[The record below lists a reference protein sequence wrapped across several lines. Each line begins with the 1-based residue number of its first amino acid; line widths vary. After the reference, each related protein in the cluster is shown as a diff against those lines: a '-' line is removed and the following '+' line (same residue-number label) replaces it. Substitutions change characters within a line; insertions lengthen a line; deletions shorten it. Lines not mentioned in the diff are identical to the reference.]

1 MNLHLDK
8 DAFRV
13 LIESIHEQTGYRS
26 DVLEK
31 DYYVVL
37 MLKELSEKQANGLLA
52 YFKGGTAL
60 YKALKTTNRF
70 SEDIDLSVDTR
81 GLSRSQNDK
90 RLEQATKK
98 YASLMR
104 DPSAG
109 KTNRSEVIAVYTY
122 DPVTAYD
129 ASDAL
134 QRFGKLKIEATSFT
148 ISEPVE
154 SLEISSMLYSLATDE
169 QKQILET
176 HYDVRPF
183 FVQTISMERVF
194 IDKLFAAEAYVRK
207 AAEPHRAFEAAKHI
221 YDLAVIREHEK
232 TVHLLS
238 DKDQMKRLLDIRITE
253 EKDRLDGI
261 PGVLPS
267 EFSFFVDA
275 ATNADVRKAYDVMQN
290 QYVLR
295 DSDRID
301 YDAAM
306 DALASIKASLLNN
319 PSWTDY
325 HM

>member
-1 MNLHLDK
+1 MEERKL
-8 DAFRV
+8 V
-13 LIESIHEQTGYRS
+13 SIECHE
-26 DVLEK
+26 
-31 DYYVVL
+31 
-37 MLKELSEKQANGLLA
+37 
-52 YFKGGTAL
+52 YFKNLRRATNFNIERSNTLLVANESAIKAATEDYSRVDLVASYVESDEYRNCKENGGVLVAFLRYIGLNDIAKGARAPRNTSAP
-60 YKALKTTNRF
+60 AMPSHDTT
-70 SEDIDLSVDTR
+70 SDD
-81 GLSRSQNDK
+81 
-90 RLEQATKK
+90 
-98 YASLMR
+98 
-104 DPSAG
+104 
-109 KTNRSEVIAVYTY
+109 
-122 DPVTAYD
+122 D

-207 AAEPHRAFEAAKHI
+207 AADPHRAFEAAKHI
-221 YDLAVIREHEK
+221 YDLAVIREDEK

-238 DKDQMKRLLDIRITE
+238 DKNQMKRLLDIRITE

-267 EFSFFVDA
+267 EFSFFVGA